1 MSLNKFSLQGRVLQ
15 TKPSLAEIEENR
27 ARALAVARRN
37 RERNAARELKT
48 SGLLPRYPGSQFGG
62 WAGESYSASDGFT
75 PPRQKTV
82 EDKFQEFL
90 ANNRKEAIALKQTF

>member
-62 WAGESYSASDGFT
+62 WTGESYSASDGFE
-75 PPRQKTV
+75 PPKTV